1 MKIGITGAGGFVGKR
16 FTEYNRDK
24 YQFNRIP
31 LRNLPSSEMVLP
43 GVDVILHM
51 AGKAH
56 DMRVSDEKVYN
67 EVNVDLTTRLANQ
80 AKQRGIS
87 HFIYISSVKVYGDDR
102 TDYLDEDSECRPTDA
117 YGKSKLQAENYLK
130 SIQTPEFKVA
140 IVRPPLVYG
149 PGVKGNMIR
158 LLRLAEKNMPLPFGG
173 VKNERSMVFIDNLV
187 ELINRVIDTK
197 ATGTFVAGDA
207 QPISTAE
214 LMTFI
219 RSFMNKRRGMVSI
232 PSLGQKLLKA
242 LRPKLFN
249 RLFGSFVIHNQKTN
263 ERLGF
268 QPPYS
273 TEYGVKQ
280 MVDWYLDPQ
289 KEGNLTAVIK

>member
-16 FTEYNRDK
+16 FIEYNRNK
-24 YQFNRIP
+24 YHFNRIP

-56 DMRVSDEKVYN
+56 DMRVSDEQVYN
-67 EVNVDLTTRLANQ
+67 EVNVDLTTKLANQ

-87 HFIYISSVKVYGDDR
+87 HFIYISSVKVYGDNR
-102 TDYLDEDSECRPTDA
+102 TDYLDEDSGCKPTDA
-117 YGKSKLQAENYLK
+117 YGKSKLEAENYLR
-130 SIQTPEFKVA
+130 SIQSPEFKIA

-158 LLRLAEKNMPLPFGG
+158 FLKLAEKNVPLPFGG
-173 VKNERSMVFIDNLV
+173 VQNERSMVFIDNLV
-187 ELINRVIDTK
+187 ELINKIIDME
-197 ATGTFVAGDA
+197 ATGIFVAGDA
-207 QPISTAE
+207 EPISTTE

-219 RSFMNKRRGMVSI
+219 RSSMNKRRGLVSI
-232 PSLGQKLLKA
+232 PAMGQKLLKA
-242 LRPKLFN
+242 LTPKLFN

-263 ERLGF
+263 ERLRF
-268 QPPYS
+268 HPPYS

-280 MVDWYLDPQ
+280 MVEWYLDPQ